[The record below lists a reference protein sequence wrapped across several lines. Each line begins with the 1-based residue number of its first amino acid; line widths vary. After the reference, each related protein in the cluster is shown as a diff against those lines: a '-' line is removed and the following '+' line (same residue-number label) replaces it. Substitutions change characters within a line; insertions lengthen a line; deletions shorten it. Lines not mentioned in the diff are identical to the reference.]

1 MYYISCYSRYMAERL
16 ISVRLDDEADDA
28 LRDLVAAGRTQSE
41 AIREALIE
49 AARRRRDR
57 SLAAEVARLVGDEAD
72 RREAAEVAALMEAL
86 RAPR

>member
-1 MYYISCYSRYMAERL
+1 MAERL
-16 ISVRLDDEADDA
+16 ISVRLDDAADDA
-28 LRDLVAAGRTQSE
+28 LRELVVAGRTQSD

-57 SLAAEVARLVGDEAD
+57 SLAAEVARLVGDKAD